1 MFKNLTF
8 YLFDE
13 SWTAP
18 EGQALQDLQE
28 LLSLR
33 QFTPIQPTSEKSVG
47 WAPPRKTEGEAFLEV
62 SGHNWLLR
70 LVVERKNVPSGAV
83 SAEVQRLQREREEAE
98 GAKLSRKEVR
108 ALKDE
113 AYMNLLPKAFA
124 KKAEVL
130 VWLDMANRRVIFDST
145 STSLVDEAI
154 TQLSQLLHD
163 AGAPLALMAW
173 SPLTPLEDAMGL
185 WLSEQNFPEGFE
197 PDEYLEMRSGGED
210 LASVRYSRHNLE
222 IDEVVEHIRQ
232 GKRVLELGLAWQ
244 ERTSFHLCANGSLK
258 KVALLIDVFED
269 TDESFDADVV
279 LYTEELS
286 QLLNALTA
294 VLGHGP
300 TGGGDTDIRTS
311 GSKATAASEAV
322 SD

>member
-8 YLFDE
+8 YLFNDA
-13 SWTAP
+13 WAP
-18 EGQALQDLQE
+18 PQEQDLNE
-28 LLSLR
+28 LLGLR
-33 QFTPIQPTSEKSVG
+33 HFAPCQPTAEKSVG

-62 SGHNWLLR
+62 AGQQWLLR
-70 LVVERKNVPSGAV
+70 LIVERKNVPSSAV
-83 SAEVQRLQREREEAE
+83 TAEVQRLQREREEAE
-98 GAKLSRKEVR
+98 GAKLSRKELR

-113 AYMNLLPKAFA
+113 AYLNLLPKAFA
-124 KKAEVL
+124 KKAEVM
-130 VWLDMANRRVIFDST
+130 VWLDLTNRRVVFDST
-145 STSLVDEAI
+145 STSLVDEAL

-163 AGAPLALMAW
+163 AQAPLPLMAW
-173 SPLTPLEDAMGL
+173 SPTTPLEDAMAL
-185 WLSEQNFPEGFE
+185 WLSEQSFPVGFE

-244 ERTSFHLCANGSLK
+244 ERTSFHLCADGSLK

-269 TDESFDADVV
+269 TDESFDADVL

-286 QLLNALTA
+286 QLLNALTE
-294 VLGHGP
+294 VLGHAP
-300 TGGGDTDIRTS
+300 GGAADDG
-311 GSKATAASEAV
+311 ATPSEASPV
-322 SD
+322 E